1 MQFSIT
7 ILQEPIDANDATR
20 LKLASARK
28 LFLQVREEAYRRTV
42 ASYEAFFEGRVD
54 KAGVRALA
62 TLMMAAADG
71 LFIAHE
77 IDRDDVN
84 FEAAFGLLA
93 AALLGA
99 SEHLRARIHRSRNE
113 NLKTGQPHGLGP
125 ATNDMDR
132 QASLQKH

>member
-1 MQFSIT
+1 VQFSIT

-93 AALLGA
+93 AALLGDPRQPSCQA
-99 SEHLRARIHRSRNE
+99 NSRRLGYQIIIWRLWLRN
-113 NLKTGQPHGLGP
+113 
-125 ATNDMDR
+125 
-132 QASLQKH
+132 